1 MTHLI
6 PLGNAFI
13 PDPTSI
19 EYLVKINRAILNL
32 SSSEFILQNEN
43 ILLPHVSLFQR
54 QFEKTHL
61 DTLKRILDNNRT
73 LIKSPIILKSKG
85 LNLWGNKICFID
97 LVVNEELSLL
107 QQDFIL
113 KMDPLRDRRR
123 LTFILPS

>member
-6 PLGNAFI
+6 TLLNAFI